1 MKENTIRGEISRC
14 FPLFVCFPY
23 LSGKSEITSFMA
35 KYTEEFQTLHLIA
48 LSLKNKK
55 TSVLSENKL
64 TSMPTEHKNE
74 KSLCWF
80 KLKLKYICGTKSY
93 SALFL
98 KY

>member
-23 LSGKSEITSFMA
+23 LSGKSKITSFMA

-48 LSLKNKK
+48 LK
-55 TSVLSENKL
+55 TSVLSGNKL
-64 TSMPTEHKNE
+64 TSMPMERKNE

-80 KLKLKYICGTKSY
+80 KLNFKYICGTKSY
-93 SALFL
+93 SALSL